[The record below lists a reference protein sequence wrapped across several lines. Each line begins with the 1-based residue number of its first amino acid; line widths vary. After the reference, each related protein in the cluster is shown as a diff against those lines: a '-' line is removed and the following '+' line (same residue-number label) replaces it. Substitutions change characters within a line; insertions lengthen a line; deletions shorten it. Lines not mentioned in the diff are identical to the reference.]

1 MRLPS
6 ADGRARSNPVLA
18 VNPLV
23 VTGSIVANAQFKYLF
38 APLILLCGFALA
50 IAVALALARERLLH
64 TSTRALVTSLAGGAQ
79 MAVGVMLMIAFLLQ
93 TEITFLELSSAGKQ
107 AIFALMITLLAIWLL
122 TQAIRQPALWRLDHP
137 LDGKVDET
145 PFAKAWDLYARASQ
159 MIFVAVLLILLLVA
173 NFSLPAAVVLFAW
186 LAAYALVVPPE
197 VQTPLY
203 ITISTPSPPAE
214 PAAIWYCGGGCCC
227 DGIRVVKS
235 ESAAA
240 PAAAEPGATEPAA
253 AADAAAE
260 PDVEAADA
268 PKPSPPVSGA
278 AIEQSDEDT
287 FPVGLRLS

>member
-1 MRLPS
+1 MEELW
-6 ADGRARSNPVLA
+6 GRCQG
-18 VNPLV
+18 
-23 VTGSIVANAQFKYLF
+23 TGKLNLF
-38 APLILLCGFALA
+38 VDLSTQRRKLLLERKAL
-50 IAVALALARERLLH
+50 L
-64 TSTRALVTSLAGGAQ
+64 
-79 MAVGVMLMIAFLLQ
+79 
-93 TEITFLELSSAGKQ
+93 
-107 AIFALMITLLAIWLL
+107 
-122 TQAIRQPALWRLDHP
+122 P

-214 PAAIWYCGGGCCC
+214 PAAIWYCGGGCGC

-253 AADAAAE
+253 AADAAA
-260 PDVEAADA
+260 
-268 PKPSPPVSGA
+268 
-278 AIEQSDEDT
+278 
-287 FPVGLRLS
+287 